1 MCMYIPVMHPLY
13 ILKFYIF
20 KKKNYVRYVKQKK
33 DLTVTNKSLKQ
44 NKKRETKTNR
54 NKFVKAV
61 FLSFSQKDCHY

>member
-44 NKKRETKTNR
+44 NKKAG
-54 NKFVKAV
+54 NKN
-61 FLSFSQKDCHY
+61 DE